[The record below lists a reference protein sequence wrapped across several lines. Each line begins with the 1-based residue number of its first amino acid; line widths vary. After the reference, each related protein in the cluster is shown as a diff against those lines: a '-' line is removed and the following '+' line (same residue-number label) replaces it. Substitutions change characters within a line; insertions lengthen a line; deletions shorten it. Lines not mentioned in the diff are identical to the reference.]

1 MKLMFSAKIESSAY
15 NAQNITDLFIYLF
28 IYLLLNRTQG
38 TSKKNTNTDTKKY
51 CMLKI
56 LCSHLS

>member
-28 IYLLLNRTQG
+28 IY
-38 TSKKNTNTDTKKY
+38 Y
-51 CMLKI
+51 
-56 LCSHLS
+56 